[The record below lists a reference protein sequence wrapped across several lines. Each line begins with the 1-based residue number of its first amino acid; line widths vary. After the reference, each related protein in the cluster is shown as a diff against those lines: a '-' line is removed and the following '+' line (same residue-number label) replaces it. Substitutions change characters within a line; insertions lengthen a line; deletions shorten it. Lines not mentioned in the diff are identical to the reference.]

1 MPVELRF
8 EVQDLYD
15 DYVEALDNFEI
26 DRWPEFFTEECFY
39 QVIPRENFDND
50 LPLATIRCESKGM
63 LKDRVMALRE
73 TMLFEPRYLRHLV
86 SNIRVSSESN
96 GVIEA
101 RANYAVLETLVDEET
116 RVLNAGRYLDKIV
129 REDGVLKFKEKICVF
144 DSVLVPNSIV
154 YPI

>member
-1 MPVELRF
+1 MPADLRF

-26 DRWPEFFTEECFY
+26 DLRPEFFTEECFY

-63 LKDRVMALRE
+63 LKDRVMALHE

-86 SNIRVSSESN
+86 SNIRVSPESN

-129 REDGVLKFKEKICVF
+129 REDGVLKFKEKTCVF